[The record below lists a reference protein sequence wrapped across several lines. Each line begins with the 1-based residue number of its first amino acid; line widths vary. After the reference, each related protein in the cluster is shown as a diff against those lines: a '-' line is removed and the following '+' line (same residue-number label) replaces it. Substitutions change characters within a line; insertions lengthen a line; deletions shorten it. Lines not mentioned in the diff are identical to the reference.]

1 MALQWIEII
10 NNAATN
16 IVKYTGLQPL
26 EFFVI
31 GGIISAAIILFNSQS
46 QYMVSLDIPGNTQL
60 GLAGAILISSAI
72 ISSVAGQGVQNIL
85 TSFRGDIITGV
96 VIAAIFA
103 FYQIR

>member
-1 MALQWIEII
+1 MALQWTEII
-10 NNAATN
+10 NNAAIN
-16 IVKYTGLQPL
+16 IVQYTALQPL

-31 GGIISAAIILFNSQS
+31 GGLISAAIILFNRES
-46 QYMVSLDIPGNTQL
+46 QYMISLDIPGNTQL
-60 GLAGAILISSAI
+60 GLAGFILISSAI
-72 ISSVAGQGVQNIL
+72 ISSVAGQGLENIL